1 MTCGANDQGPQIW
14 KGTAQPVDAQ
24 AAQQSTRSGLQS
36 FRGALLTRLSNP
48 KAIVG
53 YTSFF
58 AAFPLKGYQ
67 QNLRCRYHSAFLQ
80 PKPDVR

>member
-1 MTCGANDQGPQIW
+1 
-14 KGTAQPVDAQ
+14 
-24 AAQQSTRSGLQS
+24 
-36 FRGALLTRLSNP
+36 LTRLSNP